1 MVTKVGRLVL
11 MIVLVG
17 LVACATAYA
26 AAKSPAVS
34 EMSDSE
40 KVTAAKAVY
49 EKYNKDYQNRSK
61 VSGLNDAA
69 KEELQRRKK
78 ILDEAGPKIKAYD
91 EAVKGNLPIDKDLAK
106 WMDAFLKKY
115 TKSK

>member
-1 MVTKVGRLVL
+1 MVKKVGRLVL

-17 LVACATAYA
+17 FVACATVDA
-26 AAKSPAVS
+26 ASKGPAIS
-34 EMSDSE
+34 AMSDSE

-61 VSGLNDAA
+61 ISGLNDEQ
-69 KEELQRRKK
+69 KETLRKRK
-78 ILDEAGPKIKAYD
+78 IILDEAAPKIKAYD

-115 TKSK
+115 R

>member
-11 MIVLVG
+11 MTVLVG

-26 AAKSPAVS
+26 AAKGPDVSAMSP
-34 EMSDSE
+34 SE
-40 KVTAAKAVY
+40 KATAAKAVY
-49 EKYNKDYQNRSK
+49 EKYNKDYQSRAK
-61 VSGLNDAA
+61 IAGLNDAA

-78 ILDEAGPKIKAYD
+78 ILDDAAPKIKSYD

-106 WMDAFLKKY
+106 WMDDFLKKY
-115 TKSK
+115 R

>member
-17 LVACATAYA
+17 FAACATADA
-26 AAKSPAVS
+26 AAKGREVS
-34 EMSDSE
+34 AMSDSE
-40 KVTAAKAVY
+40 KATAAKAVY
-49 EKYNKDYQNRSK
+49 EKYNKEYQSRAK
-61 VSGLNDAA
+61 ISGLNDMQQEDL
-69 KEELQRRKK
+69 KRRKK
-78 ILDEAGPKIKAYD
+78 ILDDAEPKIKAYD

-115 TKSK
+115 R

>member
-26 AAKSPAVS
+26 AAKSPDVS
-34 EMSDSE
+34 VMSDSE

-49 EKYNKDYQNRSK
+49 DKYNKDYQNRSK
-61 VSGLNDAA
+61 IAGLNDAA

-78 ILDEAGPKIKAYD
+78 VLDDAAPKIKAYD

-115 TKSK
+115 R